1 MVRGRAGDKSETSG
15 AARRAWLAGL
25 LVWTLVV
32 QLLVPALGPLRLGDG
47 TATAALGRM
56 VPICTIEGLRLPEPA
71 TSDTR
76 QGGEPARIDAGWHC
90 QLCLTPAAEPPAA
103 AAAAPVLLEWRQH
116 WLPPAHA
123 GPAEAESHR
132 PQSARGPP
140 LRS

>member
-56 VPICTIEGLRLPEPA
+56 VPICTIEGLRLPNPRPA
-71 TSDTR
+71 T
-76 QGGEPARIDAGWHC
+76 PARAANPRASMPAG
-90 QLCLTPAAEPPAA
+90 TA
-103 AAAAPVLLEWRQH
+103 
-116 WLPPAHA
+116 
-123 GPAEAESHR
+123 S
-132 PQSARGPP
+132 SA
-140 LRS
+140 